1 MRLLTMAPDGVM
13 EEAARQLTV
22 CNACR
27 YCEGLCAVFPALERR
42 SVIMPEDVAYLA
54 NLCHDCRACFEA
66 CMYTPP
72 HEFAVDI
79 PAALADA
86 RVATYQSY
94 TWPRRLGS
102 AFRNAAVFSATAAAA
117 GLGLAAL
124 AVSLSGGW
132 SGFITSHEGPGS
144 FYQIITFPLMLIPAL
159 LAGLYVIG
167 VLAVGCRALWREAA
181 IRTRDL
187 GSAPGS
193 WAAILDA
200 VTFRYWKGGGG
211 GCYAPDADAP
221 SPVRRRLH
229 AAVFWGFT
237 LTFVSTVLAAI
248 WQDLLGDQPP
258 FPILGPPVIAGAVGG
273 ALIIVGA
280 TGLLGLKARPSGT
293 AREANPSAL
302 DTVFLVLLDVASA
315 TGMLVLALRTTPALG
330 PLLTVH
336 LASLVALFAAAPYGK
351 FVHGA
356 YRFTAL
362 LLNRAETRA
371 EESRLALRTS
381 TE

>member
-1 MRLLTMAPDGVM
+1 MAPDGVL

-72 HEFAVDI
+72 HEFAVNI
-79 PAALADA
+79 PVALADA
-86 RVATYQSY
+86 RITTYQSY
-94 TWPRRLGS
+94 TWPRWLGS
-102 AFRNAAVFSATAAAA
+102 AFRNAAIFSAVAAAV
-117 GLGLAAL
+117 GLALAAL

-132 SGFITSHEGPGS
+132 SGFITSHQGPGS

-159 LAGLYVIG
+159 LAALYVIG
-167 VLAVGCRALWREAA
+167 VLAVGCRALWRDAE
-181 IRTRDL
+181 IRARDL

-200 VTFRYWKGGGG
+200 ITFRYWKGGGG
-211 GCYAPDADAP
+211 GCYAPHADAP
-221 SPVRRRLH
+221 SAVRRRLH

-258 FPILGPPVIAGAVGG
+258 FPILSPPVVAGVIGG

-280 TGLLGLKARPSGT
+280 TGLLSLKVRSPLTGQEG
-293 AREANPSAL
+293 RPSAL
-302 DTVFLVLLDVASA
+302 DSVFLVLLDVASA
-315 TGMLVLALRTTPALG
+315 TGLLVLALRTTPALG
-330 PLLTVH
+330 PLLTIH

-362 LLNRAETRA
+362 VLNRAEARA
-371 EESRLALRTS
+371 EESRLALRS
-381 TE
+381 SPE